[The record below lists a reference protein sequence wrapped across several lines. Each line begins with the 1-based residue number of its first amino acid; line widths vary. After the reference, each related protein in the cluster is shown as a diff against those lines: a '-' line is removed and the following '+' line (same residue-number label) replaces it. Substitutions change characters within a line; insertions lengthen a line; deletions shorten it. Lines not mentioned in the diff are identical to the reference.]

1 MTSSS
6 YFRFPHVNGDM
17 VTFVAEDDV
26 WVAPLGGGRAW
37 RVSSLQLPARSPR
50 FTPDGSHLVWTV
62 IQGAAPEV
70 VSSAVDGG
78 GFRRLTYFGH
88 PSTKVKGFTAAGDVL
103 VTSAFEQAESRHTWA
118 YAVKTDGS
126 SRSVLPYGPVESA
139 AFGPEI
145 GDERPV
151 VVSSVLSREPA
162 WWKRYRGGTGGKL
175 WIDADGSGEFSRLVP
190 GLDGNL
196 TDPMW
201 IGDRIAFLSDHEGYG
216 NVYSVRPSGD
226 GLQRHTDHEGFYVR
240 HAATDGQRVIFES
253 AGDLFLLPS
262 LDAEPVKLE
271 ITLGSASTGRRPRP
285 LNVGEHLGQVTPD
298 ETGRASALEAHG
310 TAHWLTHR
318 DGPSRILEA
327 TPGVRARLVR
337 PLGNGKVIYVA
348 DHGGV
353 EALYLKDVSG
363 GVAESSAAALPGHE
377 GAGQEGAGQEGVGQE
392 ATAGGT
398 STARAGTS
406 AGGTSAGSTS
416 ASGAGHPA
424 AAVSPA
430 PQDELPR
437 PVPAAAANQDSTM
450 TAAIQAPQDD
460 APESDQ
466 RTGGTG
472 SSGRSPASASGD
484 GAVAEAGAATTTDLG
499 TPGVPGISTK
509 RIDFAGLTRASEI
522 AASPDGRFA
531 AIGTEFGA
539 VLLLDVAAETLREIA
554 STDAGAIG
562 ELVFSPDSAWL
573 LWAEPVGAD
582 TNRSRLRLASVG
594 EDPVGE
600 DPVGENAVGED
611 PAGEDPAGE
620 STARIIEL
628 TDGRFA
634 DHGAAFTR
642 DGRFIAFLSQRSFDP
657 VYDTHGFDLSFPSST
672 KPFLIALAA
681 NTPSPFGPSVEGTEA
696 EPDALTAVRD
706 QPLALVVHA
715 QGIADRLIPVP
726 VPQGNYEKLS
736 AADGALLWLA
746 GAGEGVIGDGRA
758 ATTDEPTAQRLE
770 RFDIAKREV
779 STLVPAV
786 SAYRVTGDGKRIVVV
801 HENNVRVVP
810 ASAKVE
816 ESAPESVTVDL
827 SRVRVQLEPL
837 KVWGQAFDEAWRL
850 QRDFYWTADMAG
862 IDWQGVYDRYRPL
875 VDKLGSHDDLV
886 DLLWEMHGELGT
898 SHAYVTP
905 KPVTEADSGQQGRL
919 GADFKRT
926 DQGWEIQ
933 RVLPGESSDPQA
945 RSPLTAPGAGVLEGD
960 VLLRIDGVDV
970 PEDGPE
976 TLLVGAA
983 EKTVELTVRNGRRHA
998 GAANDG
1004 GAGAVRRI
1012 AVVPI
1017 RDEERLR
1024 YQDWVLGNRRTV
1036 RQASAERFGYLHVP
1050 DMQARGWAQLH
1061 RDLDTETAQDG
1072 LIMDVRRNRGGHTS
1086 QLVAELIGRKMT
1098 AWTQARGLRPGIYPA
1113 QAPRGPVVILT
1124 DEFAG
1129 SDGDI
1134 ITQVAKL
1141 RGIGP
1146 VVGMRTWGGVVGIDG
1161 KFALADGT
1169 GVTQPRYAFWF
1180 SGGVGWK
1187 VENYGVDPDIEV
1199 PFPPHAYGD
1208 GSDPQLEY
1216 AVGVLK
1222 EMLAEIPTQTPPPLS
1237 GYPNRAPGT
1246 LPDRPRAR

>member
-1 MTSSS
+1 MSSSS
-6 YFRFPHVNGDM
+6 YFRFPHVYEDM

-26 WVAPLGGGRAW
+26 WVASLGGGRAW
-37 RVSSLQLPARSPR
+37 RVSSLQLPARNPR
-50 FTPDGSHLVWTV
+50 FSPDGSHLVWTV

-78 GFRRLTYFGH
+78 DFRRLTYFGH
-88 PSTKVKGFTAAGDVL
+88 PSTKVKGFTAIGDVL

-118 YAVKTDGS
+118 YAVKADGS
-126 SRSVLPYGPVESA
+126 GRSVLPYGPVESV

-190 GLDGNL
+190 ELDGNL

-216 NVYSVRPSGD
+216 NVYSVRPDGE

-240 HAATDGQRVIFES
+240 HAATDGQRIVFES
-253 AGDLFLLPS
+253 AGGLFLLPG

-285 LNVGEHLGQVTPD
+285 LNVSEHLGQVMPD
-298 ETGRASALEAHG
+298 ETGRASAVEAHG

-337 PLGNGKVIYVA
+337 PLGRGKVIYVA

-363 GVAESSAAALPGHE
+363 GVAENSAAALPGYE
-377 GAGQEGAGQEGVGQE
+377 RSGQEL
-392 ATAGGT
+392 
-398 STARAGTS
+398 
-406 AGGTSAGSTS
+406 
-416 ASGAGHPA
+416 AGHTVTQ
-424 AAVSPA
+424 VSTVPK
-430 PQDELPR
+430 DELPR
-437 PVPAAAANQDSTM
+437 PISAAAVNQGSTL
-450 TAAIQAPQDD
+450 TAANPAPQHD
-460 APESDQ
+460 APKFDQ
-466 RTGGTG
+466 PTGGTG
-472 SSGRSPASASGD
+472 SPERSQASVYAD
-484 GAVAEAGAATTTDLG
+484 GAAAAASSAPAKDAK
-499 TPGVPGISTK
+499 TPGVPDTSTK
-509 RIDFAGLTRASEI
+509 RIDYAGITRASEI

-531 AIGTEFGA
+531 AIGTELGA
-539 VLLLDVAAETLREIA
+539 VLLLDVTAETLREVA
-554 STDAGAIG
+554 NTDTGAIG

-582 TNRSRLRLASVG
+582 TDRSRLRLVSV
-594 EDPVGE
+594 EVRAVEADPVGKNT
-600 DPVGENAVGED
+600 P
-611 PAGEDPAGE
+611 
-620 STARIIEL
+620 IIEL

-634 DHGAAFTR
+634 DHGAAFTQ

-696 EPDALTAVRD
+696 EPDALTSVRG
-706 QPLALVVHA
+706 QPMALVVHA

-736 AADGALLWLA
+736 VADGALLWLA
-746 GAGEGVIGDGRA
+746 GAGEGVTGDGRA
-758 ATTDEPTAQRLE
+758 ATTDEPAAQRLE
-770 RFDIAKREV
+770 RFDIAKREL
-779 STLVPAV
+779 STLVPTL
-786 SAYRVTGDGKRIVVV
+786 SAYQVTGDGKRILVV
-801 HENNVRVVP
+801 HENKVRMVP
-810 ASAKVE
+810 ANAKVE
-816 ESAPESVTVDL
+816 ESAPESVAVDL

-905 KPVTEADSGQQGRL
+905 KPVTEADSGEQGRL

-926 DQGWEIQ
+926 HQGWEVQ

-945 RSPLTAPGAGVLEGD
+945 RSPLAAPGAGVLEGD

-970 PEDGPE
+970 PEEGPE

-983 EKTVELTVRNGRRHA
+983 EKTVELTVRNGSGHA

-1004 GAGAVRRI
+1004 GAGMVRRI

-1017 RDEERLR
+1017 KDEERLR

-1036 RQASAERFGYLHVP
+1036 RQASNERFGYLHVP

-1098 AWTQARGLRPGIYPA
+1098 AWTQSRGHRPGIYPA

-1161 KFALADGT
+1161 KFGLADGT

-1222 EMLAEIPTQTPPPLS
+1222 EMLVEMPTQTPPPLS
-1237 GYPNRAPGT
+1237 GYPSRAPGT
-1246 LPDRPRAR
+1246 LPDRPQAQ